1 MYRIIQKKNSEER
14 LVEEYIPKDEGLVAR
29 FLMSA
34 PHKIR
39 SLGKSYPG
47 YKSALFFKA
56 VNEVVKE
63 YDVRAVFDLQYGQV
77 VSPIYS
83 YLEVGRGK
91 REELLVTGMRFLIID
106 KKALAVYVCP
116 GWGTVDLYM
125 SYNEKDSE
133 LSINFMEKVDK
144 YMADNNFYRGEKIDA
159 AGQFLPIPE
168 LDFDDVQLPDDQ
180 KQAIKVGAIDFF
192 NKKEIYEKNKL
203 PWRRGMIFSGIPG
216 TGKTMMAKILMAKS
230 PCTFIWATSEMVN
243 YSSDVKY
250 LFSMAK
256 ELSPALLILEDVD
269 AFLSHDS
276 TVDAL
281 KTTLDGMNN
290 VDGIC
295 TIICTNYPDRIPKP
309 LLRPGR
315 VDQVFI
321 FELPKENLRYKI
333 LSKIAEPMNIENK
346 DNVLKELAK
355 LTEGL
360 TGACLK
366 ELLIFGL
373 LLAADDN
380 RDIILEKDLSLALK
394 KVFDNLN
401 IVNDKIREIDVKALL
416 IELKKNKK

>member
-1 MYRIIQKKNSEER
+1 MYKMIQKKTDEEK
-14 LVEEYIPKDEGLVAR
+14 LVQEYIPRDPGIVSR
-29 FLMSA
+29 FLMTR
-34 PHKIR
+34 PHQIR
-39 SLGKSYPG
+39 SMGKSYPG

-56 VNEVVKE
+56 VNEVVKD
-63 YDVRAVFDLQYGQV
+63 YDVRAVFDLKYGQV
-77 VSPIYS
+77 VSPSYS

-91 REELLVTGMRFLIID
+91 REELLITGMRFLIKD
-106 KKALAVYVCP
+106 KKALAVYVTP

-133 LSINFMEKVDK
+133 LSINFMEQVDK
-144 YMADNNFYRGEKIDA
+144 YMAENNFYKGEKIDA

-180 KQAIKVGAIDFF
+180 KQAIKVGALDFF
-192 NKKEIYEKNKL
+192 NKKEIYDKNKIS
-203 PWRRGMIFSGIPG
+203 WRRGMIFSGIPG
-216 TGKTMMAKILMAKS
+216 TGKTMMAKILMRKAS
-230 PCTFIWATSEMVN
+230 CTFIWATSEMVQ

-269 AFLSHDS
+269 AFLSKSS
-276 TVDAL
+276 TIDAL

-295 TIICTNYPDRIPKP
+295 TIICTNFPDRIPKA

-315 VDQVFI
+315 IDQVFI
-321 FELPKENLRYKI
+321 FELPKETLRYKI

-346 DNVLKELAK
+346 DNVLKDLAK
-355 LTEGL
+355 LTDGF

-366 ELLIFGL
+366 ELLVYAL
-373 LLAADDN
+373 LIAADDN
-380 RDIILEKDLSLALK
+380 RELILEKDLSIALK

-401 IVNDKIREIDVKALL
+401 IVNDKINEIDVKSLL
-416 IELKKNKK
+416 NELKKK

>member
-1 MYRIIQKKNSEER
+1 MYKMMQKKTSEEA
-14 LVEEYIPKDEGLVAR
+14 LVEAYIPKDSGIVAN
-29 FLMSA
+29 FLCSK

-56 VNEVVKE
+56 VNEVVKD
-63 YDVRAVFDLQYGQV
+63 YDVKAIFDLSYGQV
-77 VSPIYS
+77 VSPSYS

-91 REELLVTGMRFLIID
+91 REELLVTGMRFLIKD
-106 KKALAVYVCP
+106 KKALAAYVCP

-125 SYNEKDSE
+125 SYNEKDSNI
-133 LSINFMEKVDK
+133 SIEFMEKVDK
-144 YMADNNFYRGEKIDA
+144 YMADNNFYKGEKIDA

-180 KQAIKVGAIDFF
+180 KQAIKVGALDFF

-203 PWRRGMIFSGIPG
+203 PWRRGMIFSGVPG
-216 TGKTMMAKILMAKS
+216 TGKTMMAKILMSKS
-230 PCTFIWATSEMVN
+230 QSTFIWATSEMVN

-394 KVFDNLN
+394 KVLDNLN

-416 IELKKNKK
+416 IELKKK

>member
-1 MYRIIQKKNSEER
+1 MYKMLQKKTDEEK
-14 LVEEYIPKDEGLVAR
+14 LVEAYIPKDCGIVAN
-29 FLMSA
+29 FLCTK

-39 SLGKSYPG
+39 SMGKSYPG

-56 VNEVVKE
+56 VNEVVKD
-63 YDVRAVFDLQYGQV
+63 YDVRATFDLQYGQV
-77 VSPIYS
+77 VSPSYS

-91 REELLVTGMRFLIID
+91 REELLVTGMRFLIKD
-106 KKALAVYVCP
+106 KRALAVYVEP

-133 LSINFMEKVDK
+133 LSINFMEQVDK
-144 YMADNNFYRGEKIDA
+144 YMAENNFYKGEKIDA

-180 KQAIKVGAIDFF
+180 KQAIKVGALDFF
-192 NKKEIYEKNKL
+192 NKKEIYDKNKIS
-203 PWRRGMIFSGIPG
+203 WRRGMIFSGRPG
-216 TGKTMMAKILMAKS
+216 TGKTMMAKILMRKS
-230 PCTFIWATSEMVN
+230 PCTFIWATSEMVSC
-243 YSSDVKY
+243 SSDVRY

-256 ELSPALLILEDVD
+256 ELSPVILILEDVD
-269 AFLSHDS
+269 AFLSRES
-276 TVDAL
+276 TIDAL

-295 TIICTNYPDRIPKP
+295 TIICTNFPDRIPKA

-315 VDQVFI
+315 IDQVFI
-321 FELPKENLRYKI
+321 FELPNESLRYKI
-333 LSKIAEPMNIENK
+333 LNKISEPMNIENK

-355 LTEGL
+355 RTEGL

-366 ELLIFGL
+366 EILVFSI

-380 RDIILEKDLSLALK
+380 RDIISEKDVSMALK

-401 IVNDKIREIDVKALL
+401 IVNDKIKDLDVKSLL
-416 IELKKNKK
+416 QKLNKK

>member
-1 MYRIIQKKNSEER
+1 MYKMLQKKTDEEK
-14 LVEEYIPKDEGLVAR
+14 LVEAYIPKDCGIVAN
-29 FLMSA
+29 FLCTK

-39 SLGKSYPG
+39 SMGKSYPG

-56 VNEVVKE
+56 VNEVVKD
-63 YDVRAVFDLQYGQV
+63 YDVRATFDLQYGQV
-77 VSPIYS
+77 VSPSYS

-91 REELLVTGMRFLIID
+91 REELLVTGMRFLIKD

-133 LSINFMEKVDK
+133 LSINFMEQVDK
-144 YMADNNFYRGEKIDA
+144 YMAENNFYKGEKIDA

-180 KQAIKVGAIDFF
+180 KQAIKVGALDFF
-192 NKKEIYEKNKL
+192 NKREIYEKNKIS
-203 PWRRGMIFSGIPG
+203 WRRGMIFSGVPG
-216 TGKTMMAKILMAKS
+216 TGKTMMAKILMRQA
-230 PCTFIWATSEMVN
+230 PCTFIWATSEMVQ

-256 ELSPALLILEDVD
+256 ELSPVILILEDVD
-269 AFLSHDS
+269 AFLSQSS
-276 TVDAL
+276 TIDAL

-315 VDQVFI
+315 IDQVFI

-346 DNVLKELAK
+346 ENVLKDLANR
-355 LTEGL
+355 TEGF

-366 ELLIFGL
+366 ELLVYAL
-373 LLAADDN
+373 LIAADDN
-380 RDIILEKDLSLALK
+380 RELILEKDLSIALK

-401 IVNDKIREIDVKALL
+401 IVNDKINELDVKSLL
-416 IELKKNKK
+416 NELKKK